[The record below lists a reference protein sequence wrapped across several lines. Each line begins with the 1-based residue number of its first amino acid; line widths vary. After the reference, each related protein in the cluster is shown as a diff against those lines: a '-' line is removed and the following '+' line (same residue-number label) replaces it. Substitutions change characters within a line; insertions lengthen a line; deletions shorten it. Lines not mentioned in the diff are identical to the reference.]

1 MATGY
6 RDRTYI
12 RKDIILI
19 LSEYG
24 EMNQTKLLSYSGLN
38 IAKHKEILDDMEQ
51 KELIQRKEEPWGKKT
66 IIKYKVSPKGHEFF
80 KLILEPY
87 EEMFPRG
94 EGVD

>member
-1 MATGY
+1 M
-6 RDRTYI
+6 
-12 RKDIILI
+12 I

-38 IAKHKEILDDMEQ
+38 IAKHKEILEDMEQ
-51 KELIQRKEEPWGKKT
+51 KGLIERREEAWGKKT

-87 EEMFPRG
+87 EEMFPREKG
-94 EGVD
+94 DK

>member
-1 MATGY
+1 
-6 RDRTYI
+6 
-12 RKDIILI
+12 LI

-38 IAKHKEILDDMEQ
+38 IAKHKEILEDME
-51 KELIQRKEEPWGKKT
+51 KKGLIERREEAWGKKT

-87 EEMFPRG
+87 EEMFPREKG
-94 EGVD
+94 DK